1 MKRRQWIISLVL
13 TVLLIGLA
21 AFAFQKMKSQK
32 ESTVSDAKEIKEEI
46 RKINTSQF
54 EKQNIKSSIAID
66 GRLNAYEKVDLFSE
80 VTGRL
85 LDGSGRYREGSY
97 FSEGDILFQIDNRDD
112 QFNLYAQRSTLL
124 NSITQIMPDMKFDYP
139 ESFQKW
145 KSYLDQFNVEQ
156 SVRPLPTVSN
166 EKEKYYISGKNIY
179 NQYYTIKSME
189 DRMSNYSISAPFSG
203 VFLTVNKFPGSL
215 VSPGAPLGRIM
226 NTSQFELVATV
237 GMSDLKYVKSGQRVE
252 LYSDELGKKW
262 KGTVNRIAKQIDQS
276 TQSIPI
282 YINVQGNGL
291 RDGVFLKGN
300 LSGSNL
306 SDVNR
311 IPKNILSGDNE
322 IFVFRDST
330 ISKKEIEVISI
341 EENDLI
347 VKGIDPTDQV
357 VVSSINNLYDGQKVI
372 LEN

>member
-1 MKRRQWIISLVL
+1 MKKRQWIISLVV
-13 TVLLIGLA
+13 TILLVGLA
-21 AFAFQKMKSQK
+21 AFAFQVMKSKK
-32 ESTVSDAKEIKEEI
+32 ESTVSDVKEIKQEI
-46 RKINTSQF
+46 RKIKTSQF
-54 EKQNIKSSIAID
+54 ETQNIKSSIAID

-85 LDGSGRYREGSY
+85 LDGSNRYREGSF
-97 FSEGDILFQIDNRDD
+97 FSEGDILFQMDNRDD
-112 QFNLYAQRSTLL
+112 QFNLYAQRSSLL
-124 NSITQIMPDMKFDYP
+124 NAITQIMPDIKFDYP

-156 SVRPLPTVSN
+156 SVRPLPVVSN

-203 VFLTVNKFPGSL
+203 VFLSVNKFPGSL

-237 GMSDLKYVKSGQRVE
+237 GMSDLKYVKPGQRVE
-252 LYSDELGKKW
+252 LFSEELGKKW
-262 KGTVNRIAKQIDQS
+262 NGTVSRIAKQIDQS
-276 TQSIPI
+276 TQSIPL
-282 YINVQGNGL
+282 YINVQGSGL

-306 SDVNR
+306 SEVNR
-311 IPKNILSGDNE
+311 IPKNILAGDNVV
-322 IFVFRDST
+322 FVFRDS
-330 ISKKEIEVISI
+330 IIVKKEIEVISI

-347 VKGIDPTDQV
+347 VKGINPSDQV
-357 VVSSINNLYDGQKVI
+357 VVSSINNLYDGQKVVI
-372 LEN
+372 EN